1 MSQGET
7 LISLLLIL
15 VVYFLYQ
22 IAKQLTYVT
31 GKRMRLPQFTR
42 TISHRLK
49 KSFANKHVHKDSSE
63 EDLPTKL
70 PN

>member
-42 TISHRLK
+42 TMSHRLK
-49 KSFANKHVHKDSSE
+49 KSFTSKTPRDNSSDT
-63 EDLPTKL
+63 DLPTKL